1 VGSVSGAGT
10 WRATLVDGVSGE
22 KILVAISLDEVD
34 HSTGQLWVAVGAA
47 DAATLFVLLIALWW
61 VYRLGLRPIAEVT
74 AAADAITAG
83 DRSRRAQTPR
93 RAGEAAHLAKAFNVM
108 LDERDAT
115 EQLLRQFLA
124 DASHELRTPIT
135 AISGVSQMWRTGAL
149 EGASLD
155 DAMRRLGREAI
166 RVRRLVE
173 DLLLLARLDEGAALC
188 PGPFDLRS
196 VVEATTTDVAE
207 VFPGRRF
214 TTTLQSVSMRG
225 DEERIRQVVSNLV
238 TNAFVHTPPSSTLEV
253 TLESSR
259 EQVVLRVIDDGPG
272 LNEECADRVFDRFWR
287 ADAARTRSGSGLGLA
302 IVKGIVEAH
311 NGSVIFESSPTTG
324 TVVTV
329 VFPVTPA

>member
-1 VGSVSGAGT
+1 VSGAGT

-311 NGSVIFESSPTTG
+311 NGSVIFESSPRTG